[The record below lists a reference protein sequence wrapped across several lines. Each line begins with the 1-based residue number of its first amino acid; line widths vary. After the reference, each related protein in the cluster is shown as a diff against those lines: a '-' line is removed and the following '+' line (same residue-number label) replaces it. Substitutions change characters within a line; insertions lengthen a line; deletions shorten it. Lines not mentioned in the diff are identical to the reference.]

1 MRTTI
6 FFTTSSLVLALG
18 ACTPDVPADES
29 DSSETGDGDG
39 DPGDG
44 DGDGDPGDGDG
55 DPGDGDGDGDGDQAC
70 ECPDDGSWDQCGVA
84 EQPLLVHSTFTWPPN
99 TTELELDEICTV
111 GSIDASVTVTLDCP
125 AGEVSIAVDTEPAWA
140 PAFVVGEQVRLR
152 ASESLGMSEG
162 DDWQYMRW
170 RIDRADDSAMLA
182 SYINSGT
189 SEPNLIGDP
198 YTVEIVSGV
207 CEPECIE
214 GKNQAVGVRLG
225 AGDEE
230 LLLFAGQSSEL
241 GEHLIRIGQAE
252 QRSCTDLDPGR
263 YTMLVTHTETPAD
276 ACALVLDQSYSSQE
290 QLECGIGPNG
300 VVPCN
305 WTIAFDGSQY
315 LWSFS
320 DVGSSGDYS
329 CAGLN
334 LLSVPEGDTLGSV
347 SPDGAVLTWDGV
359 LYDRD

>member
-55 DPGDGDGDGDGDQAC
+55 DGDQAC

-111 GSIDASVTVTLDCP
+111 ASIDAGVTVTLDCP
-125 AGEVSIAVDTEPAWA
+125 AGEISIAVDTEPAWV
-140 PAFVVGEQVRLR
+140 PAFAVGEQVHLQ

-162 DDWQYMRW
+162 DDWHSMRW

-182 SYINSGT
+182 NYINSGT
-189 SEPNLIGDP
+189 SEPNFIGDP
-198 YTVEIVSGV
+198 YMIEVVDGV
-207 CEPECIE
+207 CQRFCEPPGNPSPEWIYE
-214 GKNQAVGVRLG
+214 DVGVRFI
-225 AGDEE
+225 AEADE
-230 LLLFAGQSSEL
+230 LLLFAGQRSEL
-241 GEHLIRIGQAE
+241 GDHLIRVGAAS
-252 QRSCTDLDPGR
+252 QRECTDADPGG
-263 YTMLVTHTETPAD
+263 YNILITHTEAPAD

-300 VVPCN
+300 VVLCN